1 MVRGVDG
8 VSIKELAAHAG
19 ISDGAMY
26 RYYPSKYNLAH
37 TLMLAIHNKLTKLVR
52 DVENGEGKFR
62 AKIKNLVTNYCAA
75 ADDDWQLFSYHLLHL
90 HHFPELFT
98 KGPGKRKKLDSPVT
112 ACADMLETAMTAGDI
127 PNGNTELLAS
137 MALGVVIQGASA
149 KSYGRLSGPLSIYA
163 PEFERRHL
171 GNYQTEI
178 GYPMRSLIFNIL
190 FYILTAV
197 FAIACV
203 ILSFLPTRKPI
214 MLGLAAYTKTMIWLM
229 KIVAGIEVRVSGH
242 ERLPAKGPYII
253 APKHQSY
260 GDGFVMFSQFFDLSF
275 VTGDHLE
282 KFMTIKRIL
291 QKAGAVVVDSCG
303 GSDARDS
310 LQKRAALVRNKGVNS

>member
-1 MVRGVDG
+1 MAKHSAKTKDGWQHEAGRGVIAVDGTTKAKIERAALSLFMVRGVDG

-37 TLMLAIHNKLTKLVR
+37 TLMLAIHNRLTKLVR
-52 DVENGEGKFR
+52 EVDSGDDNFK

-98 KGPGKRKKLDSPVT
+98 KGPTKRKKLDSPVT
-112 ACADMLETAMTAGDI
+112 ACADMLESAMKAGDI

-163 PEFERRHL
+163 PEFER
-171 GNYQTEI
+171 
-178 GYPMRSLIFNIL
+178 
-190 FYILTAV
+190 
-197 FAIACV
+197 AIWA
-203 ILSFLPTRKPI
+203 
-214 MLGLAAYTKTMIWLM
+214 
-229 KIVAGIEVRVSGH
+229 IV
-242 ERLPAKGPYII
+242 K
-253 APKHQSY
+253 
-260 GDGFVMFSQFFDLSF
+260 
-275 VTGDHLE
+275 
-282 KFMTIKRIL
+282 
-291 QKAGAVVVDSCG
+291 QK
-303 GSDARDS
+303 
-310 LQKRAALVRNKGVNS
+310 